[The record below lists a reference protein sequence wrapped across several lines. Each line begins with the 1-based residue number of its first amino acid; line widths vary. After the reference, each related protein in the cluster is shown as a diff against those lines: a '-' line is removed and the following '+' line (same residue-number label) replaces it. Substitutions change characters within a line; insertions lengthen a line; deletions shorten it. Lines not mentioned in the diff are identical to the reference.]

1 MIHLTIDMHL
11 ALKNKVY
18 REAKI
23 EEMNN
28 IIIALNTMA
37 ETPENNR
44 KNKNS
49 NKKCQSKTQLN
60 LPPT

>member
-1 MIHLTIDMHL
+1 MITLTVNMHL
-11 ALKNKVY
+11 ALTNKVY

-37 ETPENNR
+37 ETPEN
-44 KNKNS
+44 KNKNK
-49 NKKCQSKTQLN
+49 NKKCQLKTQLSQ
-60 LPPT
+60 LPT

>member
-1 MIHLTIDMHL
+1 MHL

-37 ETPENNR
+37 ESPENNH

-49 NKKCQSKTQLN
+49 NKKCQSKTQLS
-60 LPPT
+60 LPPM